1 MRQGLLTAQEI
12 HQLAQDTAWVKP
24 FAEEHLNGAAYELN
38 VGMKA
43 LLVLPQEEGG
53 YVNIFIPQQPDEML
67 ELEPGQT
74 AVIYSYETVQMPLDI
89 QGHLYLKAS
98 WATRG
103 LYFPGGIV
111 DPGYQGTLFFSV
123 TNLARATIRIPFGA
137 PLAKMELFRLSAP
150 AERPYVTEPVRELPQ
165 HLRPPLPERTI
176 YDPLEV
182 SLRLDE
188 LKERLEALHRGDQT
202 LDAQAIQELAAKTRD
217 KGHPLI
223 EPFEPANLKAISYD
237 LRVGEKIVLALPTG
251 VQQRFLEPGQAIELP
266 PGASATVYSLE
277 TVNMPLDVKGR
288 LSLRSKFISQR
299 LNFDGGIV
307 DPGYRGYLFFT
318 VTNIGDRPIPLKYG
332 ERFVHLE
339 LVRFGKPVDQKHGI
353 SPPVLSIPADRIPQ
367 ELSDE
372 WYTVQELSQYVRD
385 LRQKVHTF
393 EGVRVIVELFF
404 LALVAGIVAGIVS
417 AILANSPP
425 PLQSNAT
432 LNAAL
437 VVGGLTVGA
446 LIVGAL
452 IGAGILKVISWL

>member
-1 MRQGLLTAQEI
+1 MRPGLLTAQEI
-12 HQLAQDTAWVKP
+12 HQLAQDTAWVEP
-24 FAEEHLNGAAYELN
+24 FVEEHLNGAAYELS

-43 LLVLPQEEGG
+43 LLVLPEEEGG
-53 YVNIFIPQQPDEML
+53 YVNIFIPRQPDEIL

-137 PLAKMELFRLSAP
+137 PLVKMELFRLSAP

-188 LKERLEALHRGDQT
+188 LQKRLAVLNRGDQT
-202 LDAQAIQELAAKTRD
+202 LDARAIQELAAKPRD
-217 KGHPLI
+217 KERPLI
-223 EPFEPANLKAISYD
+223 EPFEATNLKAISYD

-251 VQQRFLEPGQAIELP
+251 IQQRFLEPGQAIELP

-277 TVNMPLDVKGR
+277 TVNMPLNVKGH

-307 DPGYRGYLFFT
+307 YPGYRGRLFFT
-318 VTNIGDRPIPLKYG
+318 VTNIGDRPIPLEYG

-339 LVRFGKPVDQKHGI
+339 LVRLGKPVAQEHAM
-353 SPPVLSIPADRIPQ
+353 SEPALSIPKDRIPK

-372 WYTVQELSQYVRD
+372 WYTVQELSQHVRE
-385 LRQKVHTF
+385 LRQKVHAF
-393 EGVRVIVELFF
+393 ESTRAVVELFF
-404 LALVAGIVAGIVS
+404 LALVAGVIAGIV
-417 AILANSPP
+417 LANWPA
-425 PLQSNAT
+425 QFRDNT
-432 LNAAL
+432 EFGNGL
-437 VVGGLTVGA
+437 VMAFLFFGVLW
-446 LIVGAL
+446 I
-452 IGAGILKVISWL
+452 ISWLWPRQRK